1 VDPCGWR
8 SLVLGEAHAP
18 HPDSWHIS
26 EISAHFLILLA
37 REKILLSLLPT
48 TAAEEIQLLW
58 GSLENRAGE

>member
-1 VDPCGWR
+1 M
-8 SLVLGEAHAP
+8 LGKAHAP

-48 TAAEEIQLLW
+48 TAAEEIRLLW